1 MTDHAE
7 GLRVSSGKKKNSK
20 IFHRLA
26 KILVRVLLIFPKIA
40 KLGPQKWSFRYKR
53 LTAGVGSDKWKSDK
67 LSHFVAFLSHFW
79 WATNSDSKKFKKRQ
93 LVAFLSLICRFFV
106 FFWNFLW
113 FLDLKFF
120 LFGRNSL
127 TFVPLRLFLR
137 DVTIL
142 TGFF

>member
-53 LTAGVGSDKWKSDK
+53 LTEQSCLIRPISDHAGGRDV
-67 LSHFVAFLSHFW
+67 LCAFLRSVF
-79 WATNSDSKKFKKRQ
+79 ALFCAANPKFR
-93 LVAFLSLICRFFV
+93 AFFAVLRAFAQRENFAFCTVLRV
-106 FFWNFLW
+106 FQN
-113 FLDLKFF
+113 
-120 LFGRNSL
+120 
-127 TFVPLRLFLR
+127 
-137 DVTIL
+137 
-142 TGFF
+142 